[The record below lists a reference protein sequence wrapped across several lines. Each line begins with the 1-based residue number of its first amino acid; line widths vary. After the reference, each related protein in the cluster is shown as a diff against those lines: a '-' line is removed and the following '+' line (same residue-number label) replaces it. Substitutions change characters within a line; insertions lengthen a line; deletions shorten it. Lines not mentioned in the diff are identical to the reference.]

1 MFNGEPLAALGW
13 LICAV
18 GIGIFGIG
26 VFARKSRERSGTR
39 RMADALSGMVFILL
53 GLTVILNEPGDSLLK
68 GLVLAAVAAGLAS
81 WYLGRHA
88 RRMDRAARA
97 RSKLPNA

>member
-1 MFNGEPLAALGW
+1 MLSSEPLAALGW

-18 GIGIFGIG
+18 GVGVFGIG
-26 VFARKSRERSGTR
+26 VLAPRSRERSRTR
-39 RMADALSGMVFILL
+39 RLADGLSGMVFILL
-53 GLTVILNEPGDSLLK
+53 GLTLVLNEPSDSVST
-68 GLVLAAVAAGLAS
+68 GLVVGAVVAGLGS

-97 RSKLPNA
+97 RSHQPKR

>member
-1 MFNGEPLAALGW
+1 MFSGEPLAALGW

-18 GIGIFGIG
+18 GFGIFGIG
-26 VFARKSRERSGTR
+26 VFGRKSRERSGTR
-39 RMADALSGMVFILL
+39 RMADALSGAVFILL
-53 GLTVILNEPGDSLLK
+53 GLTVILNEPADSLLK
-68 GLVLAAVAAGLAS
+68 GLILAAVAAGLSS

-97 RSKLPNA
+97 RSKLPHA